1 MILIW
6 VKIYGGQAM
15 IKIIACAVIIGA
27 SSMVGFIYSE
37 KLKYRV
43 YQLNEIHRAIHQL
56 QNEITYVHALLP
68 DAFKSIAYKSVEPI
82 KELFTRTSELLVN
95 NEYENVY
102 EAMNSA
108 INSMKSKLN
117 LNVDDI
123 NVILDLSK
131 TLGESDIEGQNN
143 IFTLT
148 IENIKKQIVISEEFM
163 RKNIKMYRYLGFSF
177 GAMLVIALI

>member
-15 IKIIACAVIIGA
+15 IKLIGCVVIIGA
-27 SSMVGFIYSE
+27 SSMIGFIYSE

-68 DAFKSIAYKSVEPI
+68 DAFKSIAHKSKEPI
-82 KELFTRTSELLVN
+82 KELFNRTSELLVN
-95 NEYENVY
+95 NEHENVY
-102 EAMNSA
+102 EAMISA
-108 INSMKSKLN
+108 INSMKNKLF
-117 LNVDDI
+117 LNADDI

-131 TLGESDIEGQNN
+131 TLGESDIEGQNS
-143 IFTLT
+143 IFILT
-148 IENIKKQIVISEEFM
+148 IENLKKQIVISEEFM
-163 RKNIKMYRYLGFSF
+163 NKNIKMYRYLGFSF

>member
-1 MILIW
+1 
-6 VKIYGGQAM
+6 M
-15 IKIIACAVIIGA
+15 IKIIGCAVILGA
-27 SSMVGFIYSE
+27 STMAGFIYSE
-37 KLKYRV
+37 RLKYRV
-43 YQLNEIHRAIHQL
+43 FQLNEVERAIHQL

-68 DAFKSIAYKSVEPI
+68 DAFKSVAQKSKNPI
-82 KELFTRTSELLVN
+82 KELFNKTSELLSG

-108 INSMKSKLN
+108 MNTIKSGLN
-117 LNVDDI
+117 LNCDDI

-143 IFTLT
+143 MFTLT
-148 IENIKKQIVISEEFM
+148 IGNLKKQIKISEEFM
-163 RKNIKMYRYLGFSF
+163 KKNIKMYRYLGFSF

>member
-1 MILIW
+1 
-6 VKIYGGQAM
+6 M
-15 IKIIACAVIIGA
+15 IKIIGCFVILGA
-27 SSMVGFIYSE
+27 STMAGFIYSE
-37 KLKYRV
+37 RLKYRV
-43 YQLNEIHRAIHQL
+43 FQLNEVQRAVYQL

-68 DAFKSIAYKSVEPI
+68 DAFKNVAQKSKEPI
-82 KELFTRTSELLVN
+82 KELFNKTSELLSG

-108 INSMKSKLN
+108 MNLIKSRLYLN
-117 LNVDDI
+117 CEDV

-148 IENIKKQIVISEEFM
+148 IANLKKQIKISEEYM
-163 RKNIKMYRYLGFSF
+163 NKNIKMYRYLGFSF